1 MDGMGKTFFFL
12 IFLFSLLNPYM
23 IRDLEGIWF
32 RWITWSKIQV
42 WLPGYGFWFGIW
54 NEKSYWFK
62 QFQQLGDILGWEND
76 AHHFGAQK
84 VLTRLGDSYTAIRM
98 ANCPPFRRLGNYL
111 NWPDYT
117 SDVFTKC
124 HRRIRLPSYWAILA
138 ADSGGLV
145 ELQFE
150 KWWMEWWR
158 ARQLLNKRDVDGNR
172 LKKTSRSTMW
182 SQRQFSTKQKSTQ
195 NDS

>member
-84 VLTRLGDSYTAIRM
+84 VLTRLGKSFFLWFLHCHTYGKL
-98 ANCPPFRRLGNYL
+98 PPFSQAGELPELTRLHKWCLYEMPP
-111 NWPDYT
+111 PDP
-117 SDVFTKC
+117 KC
-124 HRRIRLPSYWAILA
+124 HRIGRYWRPIAV
-138 ADSGGLV
+138 G
-145 ELQFE
+145 
-150 KWWMEWWR
+150 W
-158 ARQLLNKRDVDGNR
+158 
-172 LKKTSRSTMW
+172 
-182 SQRQFSTKQKSTQ
+182 
-195 NDS
+195 